1 MGGRSRVAAQ
11 MLAGKGFDDVY
22 NLSGGF
28 KGWKSEAAFGKE
40 ELGLE
45 LFTGNE
51 SPAETLVVA
60 YSLEQGL
67 GDFYQSMIPKV
78 KNDDVKNLFQMLF
91 EIEIKHK
98 DRIFAEYV
106 RISGESETREEFEKQ
121 TVGKAVEGGLTT
133 QEYTNYFKPDWES
146 AKDII
151 ELAMSI
157 EAQALDLYMRV
168 ADRIDNQQS
177 KKTLVQISIEEQ
189 MHLKQLGKLM
199 ESVL

>member
-1 MGGRSRVAAQ
+1 MC
-11 MLAGKGFDDVY
+11 
-22 NLSGGF
+22 SGGF
-28 KGWKSEAAFGKE
+28 NGWKSETAFGKE
-40 ELGLE
+40 DLGLE
-45 LFTGNE
+45 LFTGRE

-78 KNDDVKNLFQMLF
+78 KNDEVKNLFQKLA

-98 DRIFAEYV
+98 DRIFAEYLKM
-106 RISGESETREEFEKQ
+106 SGDSATREEFEKQ
-121 TVGKAVEGGLTT
+121 TVEQAVEGGLTT
-133 QEYTNYFKPDWES
+133 QEYTNHFKPDWES

-157 EAQALDLYMRV
+157 EAQALDLYLRV
-168 ADRIDNQQS
+168 ADRIDDPQS
-177 KKTLVQISIEEQ
+177 KKALVQISTEEQ

-199 ESVL
+199 ERVLV